1 MTVTTTNHDPSAL
14 RCMETAREACA
25 KALPGLAEELRD
37 RPLAELES
45 PGSPGLAAF
54 KRAGGPG
61 LLVPRAYGGGGATAL
76 EAVRVS
82 RALGAL
88 SPSLAV
94 ATAMHNFSVAS
105 LVALVGSSDASGLEW
120 MLIEGIARD
129 GLLVASG
136 FAEGRTGAGILDSAV
151 TARPAADDDGYV
163 VNGSKKPCSLSR
175 SMDLLTAGVAI
186 QQPDG
191 TSQLGVA
198 LIPAAS
204 PGITRNPFWGVP
216 YLAGAESDEVVLEDV
231 HVPEELMLRPEVE
244 LGTGLDTLQ
253 TVGFV
258 WFELLVTAAY
268 TGAVGRLAEA
278 ALRAGRGS
286 ATDRA
291 AVLVAVEAAAG
302 LAENVARTVDSGVIG
317 NPELAAALTARFAVQ
332 ELLVRAADQAAELL
346 GGVRFVTSPEVGH
359 LLAVSRVL
367 AFHPPSRSASAE
379 ALLDHHT
386 GAPLRIA

>member
-1 MTVTTTNHDPSAL
+1 MTTTHL
-14 RCMETAREACA
+14 RCMESARETCA
-25 KALPGLAEELRD
+25 TTLPGLSEELRD
-37 RPLAELES
+37 LPLSRLES
-45 PGSPGLAAF
+45 TESPALAAF
-54 KRAGGPG
+54 KRAGGAG
-61 LLVPRAYGGGGATAL
+61 LLVPREYGGKGATAL
-76 EAVRVS
+76 EAVRVA

-105 LVALVGSSDASGLEW
+105 LVALVASSGASGLEW

-136 FAEGRTGAGILDSAV
+136 FAEGRAGAGILDSAV
-151 TARPAADDDGYV
+151 TARPSADGGYV

-186 QQPDG
+186 EQPDG
-191 TSQLGVA
+191 SSQLGVA

-204 PGITRNPFWGVP
+204 EGITREPFWGVP
-216 YLAGAESDEVVLEDV
+216 YLAGAESDEVVLKDV

-278 ALRAGRGS
+278 ALRSGRGS
-286 ATDRA
+286 VTDRA

-302 LAENVARTVDSGVIG
+302 LAENVARVVDSGTIG

-332 ELLVRAADQAAELL
+332 DLLVDAADRAAELL
-346 GGVRFVTSPEVGH
+346 GGVAFVTSPEVGH

-379 ALLDHHT
+379 ALLAHHA
-386 GAPLRIA
+386 GAPLHIS

>member
-1 MTVTTTNHDPSAL
+1 MNLTTTHHDRSAL

-37 RPLAELES
+37 LPLAELES
-45 PGSPGLAAF
+45 AGSPALDAF
-54 KRAGGPG
+54 KRAGGAG
-61 LLVPRAYGGGGATAL
+61 LLVPMTYGGGGATAL
-76 EAVRVS
+76 EAVRVA

-105 LVALVGSSDASGLEW
+105 LVALVASSDASGLEW

-129 GLLVASG
+129 RLLVASG
-136 FAEGRTGAGILDSAV
+136 FAEGRTGASVLDSAV
-151 TARPAADDDGYV
+151 TARPAGAGGYV

-191 TSQLGVA
+191 SSQLGVA

-204 PGITRNPFWGVP
+204 PGITRRPFWGVP

-302 LAENVARTVDSGVIG
+302 LAENVAHVVDSGTIG
-317 NPELAAALTARFAVQ
+317 NTELAAALTARFAVQ
-332 ELLVRAADQAAELL
+332 DLLVRAADQAAELL
-346 GGVRFVTSPEVGH
+346 GGVNFVTSPEVGH

-367 AFHPPSRSASAE
+367 AFHPPSRSSSAE
-379 ALLDHHT
+379 ALLDHHA